1 MILVLKYKKNF
12 TAVFKKSFTAFVSIR
27 LSDLVR
33 INHEVKLATDSLV
46 TGKSLNA
53 KIL

>member
-1 MILVLKYKKNF
+1 MILVLKYNFFF
-12 TAVFKKSFTAFVSIR
+12 TAVFKKSFTAYVSIT

-33 INHEVKLATDSLV
+33 INHEVKLATNSLV